1 MTKNKIISYTDKI
14 KIITQNNNILYYN
27 DKTEIYDMYNVITVG
42 KVGSQNFDT
51 ILIPLFM
58 KRPLTHS
65 LLKLKEVLNTSNN
78 FIIVGIRNPIDRN
91 LSYFYNIGNIPN
103 NELSEE
109 FQTKK
114 NNYQSQI
121 INFSEKIINKS
132 ITDTIDLYF
141 NTDIHNQFN
150 EWFSEFFEITGINQK
165 TFNKTEGLDF
175 YELPNN
181 NKIMIYTLEKF
192 NSNLNNFRK
201 IFRLENCPEH
211 NINNIIVN
219 AYNSNDCIWKDHYNT
234 TKSQITYTQSYL
246 DSQLNTDIMKFF
258 YSDEDIQ
265 GFYNKYTVQN

>member
-14 KIITQNNNILYYN
+14 KIVTQNNNVLYYN
-27 DKTEIYDMYNVITVG
+27 DRTEIYDMYNVITVG

-65 LLKLKEVLNTSNN
+65 LLKLKKVLNTSNN
-78 FIIVGIRNPIDRN
+78 FIIVGVRNPIDRN

-103 NELSEE
+103 NELSKE

-132 ITDTIDLYF
+132 IIDTIDLYF

-165 TFNKTEGLDF
+165 TFNKTDGLDF

-181 NKIMIYTLEKF
+181 NKIMIYTYEKF
-192 NSNLNNFRK
+192 DNNLSIFNK
-201 IFRLENCPEH
+201 ILRYNIIT
-211 NINNIIVN
+211 NINDIQEE
-219 AYNSNDCIWKDHYNT
+219 YKEHYNN

-265 GFYNKYTVQN
+265 SFYNKYTILN